1 MAGALLEALRHG
13 NVERFTF
20 LGTGDEALFQGGRMI
35 YTTDSGLDYLKA
47 DLHET
52 VKAPP
57 HLVLFGAGH
66 VGKALYD
73 IAALQDMAVTVL
85 DDRKEL
91 LTAERFP
98 KAERICAA
106 FEELLSREYGIIS
119 PYFIIFTHGHAA
131 DNECLRYA
139 LRHPSPYIG
148 MIGSKAKSQRALEMM
163 RAEGFEEERIKAVHT
178 PIGLSIGAET
188 PEEIA
193 ISIMAEIITTFRDD
207 RNTISIDG
215 ALLDALADKK
225 GMTVRIIEKEGS
237 APRGKGTMMF
247 VTEDGVYSTI
257 GGGAVERLAIRHAEE
272 MLREGIDT
280 DIVDYGLESGGN
292 TGMICG
298 GNLRVLFRARG

>member
-1 MAGALLEALRHG
+1 MSEFYRTMRKLLAEHG
-13 NVERFTF
+13 SVERRTDTE
-20 LGTGDEALFQGGRMI
+20 TGKEALFLDGRFI
-35 YTTDSGLDYLKA
+35 IGDDGDYSQTERIKA
-47 DLHET
+47 EPVLI
-52 VKAPP
+52 
-57 HLVLFGAGH
+57 LFGAGH

-73 IAALQDMAVTVL
+73 LAMLQGMRTIVL
-85 DDRKEL
+85 DDREEL
-91 LTAERFP
+91 LTEQRFPQAERHIGPFS
-98 KAERICAA
+98 K
-106 FEELLSREYGIIS
+106 LLSREYDAIS
-119 PYFIIFTHGHAA
+119 PYYTIFTHGHSY
-131 DNECLRYA
+131 DKDCLRYA
-139 LRHPSPYIG
+139 LSHKSAYIG
-148 MIGSKAKSQRALEMM
+148 MIGSKKKASVQLEAMIQ
-163 RAEGFEEERIKAVHT
+163 EGFPEDDVSKVHS
-178 PIGLSIGAET
+178 PIGLSINAVT

-193 ISIMAEIITTFRDD
+193 VAIMAEIITTFRDD